1 MTDSHDEL
9 VHSDANY
16 SLHPYTDL
24 AAHQQKGPLI
34 IARGEGI
41 YVWDD
46 LGNRYIE
53 GLSGLWCTGLG
64 YSEPRLVEAAHRQL
78 QTLPFAHSF
87 SHRAT
92 VPTIE
97 LSKKLLATAPDK
109 LSRAYFVNSGSEAV
123 DTAVKFVWY
132 YNNAN

>member
-1 MTDSHDEL
+1 MVPSDSAIEYPCMTDSHDEL

-24 AAHQQKGPLI
+24 
-34 IARGEGI
+34 
-41 YVWDD
+41 
-46 LGNRYIE
+46 
-53 GLSGLWCTGLG
+53 
-64 YSEPRLVEAAHRQL
+64 AAHRQL

-132 YNNAN
+132 YNNANSNSVNRP